1 MTRPSRIVAMAVIA
15 MVGACGG
22 NVKTEPPR
30 HVTPNGHGGVVAT
43 RTGTGGLLSSS
54 AGGASAGGAGGVAN
68 SCAPISYAPK
78 SAPVDLYLMIDQS
91 EAVAAQVQGSDPP
104 VSYWEAL
111 AQGVADFVH
120 DPGMVV
126 AGTGVGVQFYPM
138 GPAPQSC
145 DADYA
150 TPAVEIGLLPGNAEP
165 IVAAFAMRRPAF
177 PPVTAPALSGAIA
190 HIGAWSTDHRGR
202 RVVGVFVAGSSPRLC
217 FSSDAGFFA
226 ANAKEARYWET
237 RVQTLVVGLNLGREG
252 QGLEILS
259 ESAGTSPPILIDGG
273 DVRTEVSA
281 ALDGIWNKVARCGL
295 AIPLSPDGTQLDA
308 TKIALTYTSGYT
320 GKEIQIPKLNTRDD
334 CTLNRD
340 QGWYLDDPAA
350 PGAIEVCATTCAT
363 VSFETLKVLS
373 YPCDIPREQTR

>member
-1 MTRPSRIVAMAVIA
+1 
-15 MVGACGG
+15 MVGALAVACGG

-68 SCAPISYAPK
+68 SCDPISYAPK
-78 SAPVDLYLMIDQS
+78 TAPDDLYLMIDQS

-104 VSYWEAL
+104 LSYWEAL
-111 AQGVADFVH
+111 GQGVADFVH
-120 DPGMVV
+120 DPGYAAV
-126 AGTGVGVQFYPM
+126 GTGVGVQFYPI
-138 GPAPQSC
+138 GPAPRSC
-145 DADYA
+145 DADYS
-150 TPAVEIGLLPGNAEP
+150 TPAVEIGLLPDNAEP
-165 IVAAFAMRRPAF
+165 ILAAFATRRPAF
-177 PPVTAPALSGAIA
+177 PPVTVSALAGVIA
-190 HIGAWSTDHRGR
+190 HIGAWSTAHRGR
-202 RVVGVFVAGSSPRLC
+202 RVVGVFVAGSPEMLCSP
-217 FSSDAGFFA
+217 SDAGALA
-226 ANAKEARYWET
+226 ANAKEARYWES
-237 RVQTLVVGLNLGREG
+237 RLQTFVVGLNLGPRG
-252 QGLEILS
+252 PGLEGLS
-259 ESAGTSPPILIDGG
+259 KSVGMAPPILIDGG

-281 ALDGIWNKVARCGL
+281 ALDGIWNTVARCSL
-295 AIPLSPDGTQLDA
+295 AIPLSPDGTRLDS